1 MDDEQKRRAA
11 IALDKAAEAVGSRAE
26 LGRLLGISG
35 PAVRQWQV
43 VPAERVVSVERASGI
58 RRQLLRPD
66 LYEDAL
72 ASVSV
77 S

>member
-1 MDDEQKRRAA
+1 MNDEQKLLAA
-11 IALDKAAEAVGSRAE
+11 SALERAAEAVGSRAE

-43 VPAERVVSVERASGI
+43 VPAERVVAVERVSGV
-58 RRQLLRPD
+58 RRADLRPD
-66 LYEDAL
+66 LYEDVI
-72 ASVSV
+72 ASVPS

>member
-11 IALDKAAEAVGSRAE
+11 SALDKAAEAVGSRAE
-26 LGRLLGISG
+26 LGRMLGISG

-58 RRQLLRPD
+58 RRQELRPD
-66 LYEDAL
+66 LYEGDFAFA
-72 ASVSV
+72 ASS
-77 S
+77 